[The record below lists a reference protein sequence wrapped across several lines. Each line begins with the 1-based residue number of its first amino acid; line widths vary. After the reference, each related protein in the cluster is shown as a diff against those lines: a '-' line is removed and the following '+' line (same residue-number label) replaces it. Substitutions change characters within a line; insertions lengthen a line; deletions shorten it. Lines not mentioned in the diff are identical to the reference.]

1 MGKPPFPA
9 LVYGY
14 SFDTYTKLKGE
25 HFSTL
30 KMLEES
36 PRHYLSKT
44 ALPATPALRFG
55 RAIHE
60 LICDPATSSIV
71 VYECRRAGKDWE
83 SFAAMNADK
92 TILSE
97 KEHAHAMEM
106 RAAIEQSEVARDIF
120 KRGRGES
127 TVIWDDDGIRC
138 KGRIDWITPDGG
150 LVELKTAN
158 RVTPRS
164 FASSCVSLLYHAQL
178 AFYDHGLRLAQGF
191 TPPSRTIVAIEK
203 KPPYDVVVYR
213 VGTEVIEAGTRKVI
227 AWLDTL
233 KRCRDA
239 GQWPGISGDGM
250 IDLVLPDWA
259 LTDGLPDVE
268 MEGSETDGE

>member
-1 MGKPPFPA
+1 MGKPAFPA
-9 LVYGY
+9 LIYGY
-14 SFDTYTKLKGE
+14 TFDTYAKIKGE
-25 HFSTL
+25 HFSAL
-30 KMLEES
+30 KAIDTS
-36 PRHYLSKT
+36 PRHYLAQST
-44 ALPATPALRFG
+44 QTPTDAMRIG
-55 RAIHE
+55 RATHE
-60 LICDPATSSIV
+60 LICDPSANGIA
-71 VYECRRAGKDWE
+71 VYEGIRKGQEWLD
-83 SFAAMNADK
+83 FAATNANK
-92 TILSE
+92 TILTT
-97 KEHAHAMEM
+97 KEHTRILEM
-106 RAAIEQSEVARDIF
+106 RAAVEHNACARSLF
-120 KRGRGES
+120 ARGRGES
-127 TVIWDDDGIRC
+127 TIIWDDDGIRC

-158 RVTPRS
+158 KVTSRS

-178 AFYDHGLRLAQGF
+178 AFYDHGLTLAQGF
-191 TPPSRTIVAIEK
+191 NPPSRTIVAIEK

-213 VGTEVIEAGTRKVI
+213 VGTEAIEAGTRKVI

-268 MEGSETDGE
+268 MEDDNG